1 MLRIGADDS
10 DLFLAKQNPYKPLV
24 VIPSDTD
31 MGNKRP
37 DHKGE
42 AKYFKINTQMDEQKF
57 TIEQMKQAFDAGSK
71 QIWEDL
77 EQTTQCSKYESFKEW
92 FEAEFLNN

>member
-1 MLRIGADDS
+1 
-10 DLFLAKQNPYKPLV
+10 
-24 VIPSDTD
+24 
-31 MGNKRP
+31 
-37 DHKGE
+37 
-42 AKYFKINTQMDEQKF
+42 MDEQKF